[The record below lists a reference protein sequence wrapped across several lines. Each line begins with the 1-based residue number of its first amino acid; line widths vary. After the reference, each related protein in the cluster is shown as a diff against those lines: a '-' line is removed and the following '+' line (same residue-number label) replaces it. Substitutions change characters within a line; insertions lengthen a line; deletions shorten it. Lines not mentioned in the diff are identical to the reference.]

1 MKKDFTP
8 TTTNKKASF
17 DYFFE
22 QKLEAGIVLTGTE
35 VKSIRTGQVNLADSY
50 CFFKNGEL
58 WIKNMH
64 IAEYKQGGYA
74 NHIPKSDRKLLLR
87 KKELTR
93 LQFKLKDKG
102 VTIIPVKVFFNERN
116 FAKIEIALARGK
128 KMYDKR
134 ETKKE
139 QEAKRE
145 IERAVKRFK

>member
-1 MKKDFTP
+1 M
-8 TTTNKKASF
+8 
-17 DYFFE
+17 
-22 QKLEAGIVLTGTE
+22 LTGTE
-35 VKSIRTGQVNLADSY
+35 VKSIRSGQVNLSDSY

-74 NHIPKSDRKLLLR
+74 NHIPKSDRKLLLH

-93 LQFKLKDKG
+93 LQSKLKDKG

-116 FAKIEIALARGK
+116 FAKVEIALSRGK
-128 KMYDKR
+128 KMFDKR

-145 IERAVKRFK
+145 IDRAIKNF